1 MSCQAMMSQ
10 SVLNLYQH
18 IFLNRPD
25 LSSLSLFPSVANPNQ
40 RVSDSSSFRSLLSCF
55 ATTPV
60 SICVVFVWPHQYLF
74 TILQS
79 GNVFLNTLA
88 AWFAVLKERLCSTW
102 KPEKS
107 SSAFTTFW
115 FKFLGLVVELAP
127 KPFNFLC
134 RCAESTYI
142 SLMLW
147 GVLVFLI
154 SFPPPWAILKS
165 FPYTVH
171 NAKPSPFLDFWMNL
185 NLLHHE
191 SLNFTIF
198 LVFWRSWLWIV
209 RYLFCNVSRCQF
221 YHVIIRKLGL
231 NINKIWCPLGGIDIE

>member
-1 MSCQAMMSQ
+1 MSQ

-18 IFLNRPD
+18 IFLNQPD
-25 LSSLSLFPSVANPNQ
+25 LSSLSLFSSVANPNQ

-127 KPFNFLC
+127 NHLIFFVVVQNLQIYPLC
-134 RCAESTYI
+134 FEV
-142 SLMLW
+142 SLC
-147 GVLVFLI
+147 
-154 SFPPPWAILKS
+154 
-165 FPYTVH
+165 
-171 NAKPSPFLDFWMNL
+171 FWYHF
-185 NLLHHE
+185 LLHGQYWNRFHTQYITQ
-191 SLNFTIF
+191 SLH
-198 LVFWRSWLWIV
+198 LS
-209 RYLFCNVSRCQF
+209 
-221 YHVIIRKLGL
+221 
-231 NINKIWCPLGGIDIE
+231 